1 MGKLDLVT
9 IIIIAANVIISYK
22 GFSDYS
28 FFDKY
33 KFQVGGVRRGE
44 QIRMVSSGFL
54 HADTQHLLFNMLSLY
69 FFADVVITL
78 LSPIQFLF
86 VYFGSLLVGS
96 LLSLYFHKN
105 EYHYSAVGASG
116 AVSGII
122 YSAILLQ
129 PGMNLYMFFIPIPI
143 PAYIFGIGY
152 LLYSIYGMKN
162 QIGNI
167 GHSAHLGGAMGGYT
181 TAKKEVIEI
190 LRQRSRPYLFSNS
203 LAPSIVGAS
212 LKVFELLEKDTSLR
226 DQLEWNTNYFKAGLR
241 KSGIDFI
248 DGDSAIV
255 PVMLYDAKL
264 AQLMAEELLKKGIY
278 VIGFFFPVVPKDKA
292 RIRVQISA
300 AHTQDHLD
308 KAIEAFTDV
317 AEKIGIIKK
326 IKINE

>member
-78 LSPIQFLF
+78 LSPIQFLL

-96 LLSLYFHKN
+96 LLSLYFHKK

-162 QIGNI
+162 RIGNI
-167 GHSAHLGGAMGGYT
+167 GHDAHFGGAIGGYLIT
-181 TAKKEVIEI
+181 LI
-190 LRQRSRPYLFSNS
+190 LSPWLFETNLLMIVL
-203 LAPSIVGAS
+203 LAIPIA
-212 LKVFELLEKDTSLR
+212 LL
-226 DQLEWNTNYFKAGLR
+226 F
-241 KSGIDFI
+241 
-248 DGDSAIV
+248 V
-255 PVMLYDAKL
+255 
-264 AQLMAEELLKKGIY
+264 LKKMGK
-278 VIGFFFPVVPKDKA
+278 V
-292 RIRVQISA
+292 
-300 AHTQDHLD
+300 
-308 KAIEAFTDV
+308 
-317 AEKIGIIKK
+317 
-326 IKINE
+326 